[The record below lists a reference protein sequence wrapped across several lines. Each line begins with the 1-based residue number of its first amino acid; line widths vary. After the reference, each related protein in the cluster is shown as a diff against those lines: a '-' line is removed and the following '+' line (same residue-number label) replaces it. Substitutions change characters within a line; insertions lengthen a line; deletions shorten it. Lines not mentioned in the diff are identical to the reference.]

1 MTNPTRDE
9 LEAIIR
15 QAEILSKS
23 TIVPKDYRNN
33 VPNIV
38 AAALA
43 GSSFDWDCM
52 TSMRM
57 LQVIQGQASVKPEAL
72 LALIRKAG
80 HNVEFTV
87 LPDKSGIE
95 ATGTRADNGD
105 TGSATFTMDD
115 AKRANLLKNG
125 TWGAYPLDM
134 CQWRAVSRLA
144 RQLFSDC
151 VLGAG
156 YTPEEIALAKGA
168 DVVVERD
175 GDISPRD
182 YLAEAE
188 ASSDIDEVRSVYQSA
203 KRAMESDAI
212 LAAIIEH
219 GKTLAVEE
227 SSATETETGSDAEL
241 DETVTEAEAA

>member
-1 MTNPTRDE
+1 MNNPSSEE
-9 LEAIIR
+9 LESIIR
-15 QAEILSKS
+15 QAEMLAKS

-33 VPNIV
+33 QANIV

-43 GSSFDWDCM
+43 GRSFDWDTM
-52 TSMRM
+52 TAMRM
-57 LQVIQGQASVKPEAL
+57 LQIIQGQASVKPEAL

-87 LPDKSGIE
+87 LPDKSGIV

-105 TGSATFTMDD
+105 TGSASFTLDD

-134 CQWRAVSRLA
+134 CQWRAVSRLS

-168 DVVVERD
+168 DVTIERD

-188 ASSDIDEVRSVYQSA
+188 ASSDIDEVRSVYNSA
-203 KRAMESDAI
+203 KRAMEPDAV

-219 GKTLAVEE
+219 GKTLAVETE
-227 SSATETETGSDAEL
+227 VATVSEVEEVL
-241 DETVTEAEAA
+241 TEAEAA